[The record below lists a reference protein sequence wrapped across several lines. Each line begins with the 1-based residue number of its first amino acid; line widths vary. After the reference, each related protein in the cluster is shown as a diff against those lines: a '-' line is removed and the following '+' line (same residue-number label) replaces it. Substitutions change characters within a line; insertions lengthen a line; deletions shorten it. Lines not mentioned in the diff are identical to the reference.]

1 MSNKQ
6 GKETFECYSAMDK
19 LAACASRLLRGTKS
33 TPGFCSQNI
42 EERLQSGHHA
52 AMDFSAGSGGRI
64 ITDPHEAAIIA
75 KTSFRLRSYP
85 RTGYSSPA
93 LASSKSS
100 LEDLDPSQDVSL
112 PGCSEKW
119 FQPSM
124 CREQANCALF
134 PHRHSSGIFL
144 IRACSRQ
151 VNNYVLSF
159 TSNGKIVHAQII
171 RISHGGKNA
180 FSLDGAKTKFPSLEH
195 LVDFYKMNSGPL
207 PTLLKDTAIVSSL
220 PSSVRSFGSG
230 FQEFNSNSGNSDSGH
245 LASELE
251 QGTEES
257 SSFS

>member
-1 MSNKQ
+1 MPLNHHLQPQPLHSQYYCLISDTEYMFITVSLWFPAKIIFPQ
-6 GKETFECYSAMDK
+6 SLKY
-19 LAACASRLLRGTKS
+19 LL
-33 TPGFCSQNI
+33 Q
-42 EERLQSGHHA
+42 ERLQSGHHA

-134 PHRHSSGIFL
+134 PHR
-144 IRACSRQ
+144 
-151 VNNYVLSF
+151 YVITEYCKTF
-159 TSNGKIVHAQII
+159 TELREAVQKKWQ
-171 RISHGGKNA
+171 KC
-180 FSLDGAKTKFPSLEH
+180 
-195 LVDFYKMNSGPL
+195 
-207 PTLLKDTAIVSSL
+207 AI
-220 PSSVRSFGSG
+220 
-230 FQEFNSNSGNSDSGH
+230 
-245 LASELE
+245 
-251 QGTEES
+251 
-257 SSFS
+257 